1 MWRSF
6 CPQIF
11 KVDLILAEIEMIRNG
26 SDNAVITEFGFG
38 ARQGVFFPLLGDGI
52 FTQEGPAWKHSREI
66 LRKQFVRI
74 QYQKSDLFR
83 EHIDNLLACLPAGK
97 GVVDL
102 QPLFFRLT
110 LDTTTDLLLGK
121 SVHSLR
127 DDNEGAAADH
137 AFTESFNTAQ
147 AGLAKR
153 FRIAPW
159 HFFYNPP
166 SFRRACSLVHR
177 FVDEYVR
184 SHNAEQRPYGGAEE
198 TSGFISQMAQESSSS
213 VIVRDQLINVLL
225 AGRDTTACCL
235 SWTL

>member
-1 MWRSF
+1 MWRLF
-6 CPQIF
+6 YPQTL
-11 KVDLILAEIEMIRNG
+11 KVDLILPNIDITRIG
-26 SDNAVITEFGFG
+26 SDNAVTTEFGFG
-38 ARQGVFFPLLGDGI
+38 ARRGVFFPLLGDGI
-52 FTQEGPAWKHSREI
+52 FTQEGPAWQHSREL

-83 EHIDNLLACLPAGK
+83 EHIDNLLACLPAE
-97 GVVDL
+97 GVVDF

-121 SVHSLR
+121 SVRSLR
-127 DDNEGAAADH
+127 DDNEGAPADR

-147 AGLAKR
+147 AGLAER

-166 SFRRACSLVHR
+166 SFRRACSRVHR
-177 FVDEYVR
+177 FVDDYVR
-184 SHNAEQRPYGGAEE
+184 SHNAGQRSYGGAEE
-198 TSGFISQMAQESSSS
+198 TRGFISQVAQESSSS
-213 VIVRDQLINVLL
+213 VVVRDQLINVLL

>member
-1 MWRSF
+1 M
-6 CPQIF
+6 
-11 KVDLILAEIEMIRNG
+11 
-26 SDNAVITEFGFG
+26 
-38 ARQGVFFPLLGDGI
+38 FFPLLGDGI
-52 FTQEGPAWKHSREI
+52 FTQEGTAWKHSREL

-83 EHIDNLLACLPAGK
+83 EHIDNLLACLPASE

-121 SVHSLR
+121 SVHSLC
-127 DDNEGAAADH
+127 DDSEGATADL

-159 HFFYNPP
+159 HFFYKTR
-166 SFRRACSLVHR
+166 SFQRACSFVHR
-177 FVDEYVR
+177 FVDDYVR
-184 SHNAEQRPYGGAEE
+184 SHDTEQRSYGGAEE
-198 TSGFISQMAQESSSS
+198 TTGFISQVAQESSSS
-213 VIVRDQLINVLL
+213 VMVRDQLINVLL

-235 SWTL
+235 SWTM